1 MQHYQIKPSVTDRS
15 IESVKIHLKEIS
27 HFKVLTPEQEAEL
40 AFKMYQG
47 DTEARDK
54 IIKSNLRFVVSIA
67 KQYQGK
73 GIEFEDLIAVGNLG
87 LVKATEK
94 FDPNLGYRFLSYAGW
109 WIRDYI
115 INEIINNGKLIRVP
129 FNKTLTIN
137 KLNRLIDTFEVENG
151 RSPTEDEL
159 SNLLQVSEDEV
170 EELLEVCSTSISKD
184 LETCNVGYTEELKCG
199 MSVLLP
205 FLKSNLTKMEYI
217 VLTRSFGLEGE
228 ELELKEMAIKY
239 QLTRE
244 RIRQIKNR
252 AIIKLRKHPDINKII
267 ELI

>member
-1 MQHYQIKPSVTDRS
+1 MLHYLIKPSITDRS
-15 IESVKIHLKEIS
+15 VESVKRHLKEIS
-27 HFKVLTPEQEAEL
+27 HFKILTPEQETEL
-40 AFKMYQG
+40 AFKMYNG
-47 DTEARDK
+47 DMEARDM

-87 LVKATEK
+87 LIKATDK

-151 RSPTEDEL
+151 RVPTEDEL
-159 SNLLQVSEDEV
+159 SDLLQVSENEV
-170 EELLEVCSTSISKD
+170 EELLEVCSTSVSRD
-184 LETCNVGYTEELKCG
+184 LENCSIGYTEELDCG
-199 MSVLLP
+199 MSALLP
-205 FLKSNLTKMEYI
+205 FLKKNLTKMEYI

-228 ELELKEMAIKY
+228 ELELKELAKKY

-244 RIRQIKNR
+244 RIRQIKNK
-252 AIIKLRKHPDINKII
+252 AIIKLRKHPQINN
-267 ELI
+267 LINLI

>member
-1 MQHYQIKPSVTDRS
+1 MLHYQIKPSITDRS
-15 IESVKIHLKEIS
+15 VESVKKHLKEIS
-27 HFKVLTPEQEAEL
+27 HFKILTPEQETEL
-40 AFKMYQG
+40 AFKMYNG
-47 DTEARDK
+47 DMEARNT

-87 LVKATEK
+87 LIKAADK

-137 KLNRLIDTFEVENG
+137 KLNRLIDAFEVENG
-151 RSPTEDEL
+151 RVPTEDEL
-159 SNLLQVSEDEV
+159 SDLLQVSEDEV
-170 EELLEVCSTSISKD
+170 EELLEVCGTSVSRD
-184 LETCNVGYTEELKCG
+184 LENCNVGYTEELDCG
-199 MSVLLP
+199 ISALLP
-205 FLKSNLTKMEYI
+205 FLKSNLTQMEYI
-217 VLTRSFGLEGE
+217 VLTRSFGLEGG
-228 ELELKEMAIKY
+228 ELELKELAKKY

-244 RIRQIKNR
+244 RIRQIKNK
-252 AIIKLRKHPDINKII
+252 AIIKLRKHPQINNLVN
-267 ELI
+267 LI

>member
-47 DTEARDK
+47 DMKARDK

-137 KLNRLIDTFEVENG
+137 KLNRLIDTFEVENS

-184 LETCNVGYTEELKCG
+184 LETCNVGYTEELNCG
-199 MSVLLP
+199 MSALLP

-228 ELELKEMAIKY
+228 ELELKEMATKY